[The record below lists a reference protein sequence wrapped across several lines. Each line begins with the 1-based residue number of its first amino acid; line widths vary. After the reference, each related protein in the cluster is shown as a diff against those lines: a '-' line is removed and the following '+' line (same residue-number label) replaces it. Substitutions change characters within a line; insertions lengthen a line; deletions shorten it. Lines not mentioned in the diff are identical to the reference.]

1 MAHKVLK
8 PGKAYR
14 FAIDY
19 TNDPYYGATTDE
31 NDQYVLRSRHKQSTN
46 EFYSYVT
53 LYVTN
58 HDRQMTLAVY
68 PVQWGMPKVGYI
80 ARCLD
85 QIAELG
91 LKIEALCLDR
101 EFYTRNVFGFLLQA
115 QIPFIVP
122 VKKQSEQMKE
132 LLQGT
137 QARYVKYR
145 MSGKSPLILTI
156 AVVVKYGMGKRGKYG
171 VENLGYVVGGID
183 WHPRRVHDTYK
194 SRFSIES
201 SYRMRSQVKPR
212 TSTKNPVIWY
222 LYAIVSF
229 LLKNIWIALLWMYF
243 SPVKR
248 GPRTI
253 EMCAFRFNQ
262 FWVMVQDSIRNMM
275 GAVKGIAV
283 LWKPGS

>member
-31 NDQYVLRSRHKQSTN
+31 NDQYVLRSRHKQSTY

-58 HDRQMTLAVY
+58 HDRQMTLAMH

-101 EFYTRNVFGFLLQA
+101 EFYTRNVFEFLLQA
-115 QIPFIVP
+115 QIPFIVL

-156 AVVVKYGMGKRGKYG
+156 AVVVKYGMGKRSVLSEGEDIRLLPGSCVAEKSGPAAFTAGTISYPGG
-171 VENLGYVVGGID
+171 VQ
-183 WHPRRVHDTYK
+183 PRRRREGG
-194 SRFSIES
+194 SRACRCGHPPSRHRS
-201 SYRMRSQVKPR
+201 SGMFPLCSMPPHTDHRC
-212 TSTKNPVIWY
+212 
-222 LYAIVSF
+222 
-229 LLKNIWIALLWMYF
+229 
-243 SPVKR
+243 KR
-248 GPRTI
+248 EHP
-253 EMCAFRFNQ
+253 
-262 FWVMVQDSIRNMM
+262 
-275 GAVKGIAV
+275 
-283 LWKPGS
+283 